1 MLRRIGFIIM
11 VTRKEFRISINR
23 WTTPLKGRERKTDF
37 KLDFRYEL
45 RISHPSNPEP

>member
-11 VTRKEFRISINR
+11 VTQKEFRTSINR
-23 WTTPLKGRERKTDF
+23 WTTPLKNGDEKTDF

-45 RISHPSNPEP
+45 